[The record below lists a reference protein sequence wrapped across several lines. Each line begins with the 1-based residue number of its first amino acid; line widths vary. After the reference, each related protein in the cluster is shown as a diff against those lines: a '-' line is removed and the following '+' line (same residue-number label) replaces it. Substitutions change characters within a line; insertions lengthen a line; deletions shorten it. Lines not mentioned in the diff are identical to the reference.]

1 MKKSRQPF
9 YFFIVFLIL
18 AGCCHSIYRHI
29 AFNVPWLPGEK
40 RLVWSIEAK
49 IEFEAREEAAKVS
62 FAIPDTQPGFV
73 RVAEHTASAGYG
85 LAYLEEPNGRRAQW
99 SIRKASGP
107 QILYYRVD
115 MMVDKNHWQTTDFS
129 EAPEIE
135 PMFGNGPYVTA
146 AQSLLSQA
154 LKRSADAYTLTH
166 ELIQEFNTQSQSDQ
180 YLLQDRSRIAWLVA
194 LLQHSGVPAREVLAL
209 KLEDGRRRQHVVS
222 YLQVFGADGGYKLF
236 NPNSGQTRK
245 HEQLLLWEYNSQ
257 PLLDLLG
264 GASSRVMFS
273 MIEQEVPLTETVVP
287 QDSSLLDLS
296 IHSLPL
302 EEQTLFKSILLI
314 PVGVLVV
321 VFLRIFIGLKTSGT
335 FMPVLIAI
343 TFMQTNLVIGL
354 VGFVLILAIGLMIR
368 SYLSKLNL
376 LLVARI
382 SAVIITVIILIAVF
396 AAIAYQL
403 GLTEGLKITFFPMI
417 ILSWTIER
425 MSILWEEEGAN
436 QVFKQG
442 GGSLLVALLAYMC
455 MTNEVVSY
463 LTFNYL
469 GLQLVFMAL
478 VLLMGSYTGYR
489 LSELRRFKPLAIQ
502 QQATQK
508 AQMES
513 ADRKEDK
520 S

>member
-1 MKKSRQPF
+1 MKRSRQPF
-9 YFFIVFLIL
+9 YFFIFLLIA
-18 AGCCHSIYRHI
+18 AGVSLSLYRHY

-49 IEFEAREEAAKVS
+49 VEFQGGGDPVKVS
-62 FAIPDTQPGFV
+62 FAIPDTQPGFT
-73 RVAEHTASAGYG
+73 RLAEHTASAGYG
-85 LAYLEEPNGRRAQW
+85 LAYMDEPSGRRAQW
-99 SIRKASGP
+99 SIRNAEGP

-115 MMVDKNHWQTTDFS
+115 MMVDNAQWETSGFS
-129 EAPEIE
+129 EAPKIE
-135 PMFGNGPYVTA
+135 VLDEEGPYETA
-146 AQSLLSQA
+146 AKALLDQA
-154 LKRSADAYTLTH
+154 MKRSADNFTLTH
-166 ELIQEFNTQSQSDQ
+166 ELIQEFNTQKQSEQ
-180 YLLQDRSRIAWLVA
+180 YLLQDRSRIAWLVN

-209 KLEDGRRRQHVVS
+209 NLEDGRRRQQLVS
-222 YLQVFGADGGYKLF
+222 FLQVFNKNGSYKLF
-236 NPNSGQTRK
+236 NPASGQVKNRDK
-245 HEQLLLWEYNSQ
+245 LLLWEYNSR

-264 GASSRVMFS
+264 GSNSSVLFS
-273 MIEQEVPLTETVVP
+273 MIEQELPLVETQELGSL

-314 PVGVLVV
+314 PMGVMVV
-321 VFLRIFIGLKTSGT
+321 VFLRIFVGLRTSGT

-343 TFMQTNLVIGL
+343 AFIQTSLTVGL
-354 VGFVLILAIGLMIR
+354 VGFIGIIAIGLMIR

-382 SAVIITVIILIAVF
+382 SAVIITVIILISVLSV
-396 AAIAYQL
+396 IAYQL

-442 GGSLLVALLAYMC
+442 GGSLFVALLAYMI
-455 MTNEVVSY
+455 MTNDLVRH
-463 LTFNYL
+463 LTFNFL

-478 VLLMGSYTGYR
+478 VLMMGSYTGYR
-489 LSELRRFKPLAIQ
+489 LFELSRFKPLRD
-502 QQATQK
+502 QAL
-508 AQMES
+508 
-513 ADRKEDK
+513 DK
-520 S
+520 SGN